1 MSHYQVRID
10 HRTKSLSFGTDLG
23 VSQKEDIPEG
33 PYIQSMPSEQIR
45 NQVINIAQALNQAME
60 IIGPKES
67 TLVRN
72 RTFIIFFINNFF
84 FISFHNKR
92 EKYSNAKL
100 AVPPQ
105 NHLRQIDT

>member
-84 FISFHNKR
+84 LYPSIIKGKNTLTQSLQFHHR
-92 EKYSNAKL
+92 
-100 AVPPQ
+100 
-105 NHLRQIDT
+105 IT